1 MLKLKE
7 DLKNGVFRKAYLL
20 VGEEAYLR
28 KMYKDRLMQTLA
40 DPDDT
45 MNVSKYEGKGINPK
59 EIIDL
64 AETMPFFA
72 ERRVILIENSGFFK
86 TSTEELASYLPNMPD
101 SCCIIFVEDEVDK
114 RGKMFKALKELGG
127 IAEFR
132 IQQDEVLAKWI
143 LQTLR
148 KEGKKISGNNLQ
160 FFMTRTGT
168 SMETIEKELEKLL
181 CYTYG
186 REVIETEDIDAVC
199 CGQTVNQIFKMVDAI
214 ARKEQKRALELY
226 YDLLA
231 LKEPPMRILF
241 LIVKQFQT
249 LLQVKALSQK
259 GYDNKTIAS
268 RTGVPEF
275 TLRKNIDQA
284 KGFSENQLL
293 RAVRSGTQAEEDVKT
308 GKIADQLAV
317 ELLIIEYSK

>member
-7 DLKNGVFRKAYLL
+7 DLKNGVFRTAYLL
-20 VGEEAYLR
+20 YGEEAYLK

-40 DPDDT
+40 NPDDT
-45 MNVSKYEGKGINPK
+45 MNVSRYEGKGINPK

-86 TSTEELASYLPNMPD
+86 TSTEELANYLPDVPETC
-101 SCCIIFVEDEVDK
+101 SIIFVEEDVDK
-114 RGKMFKALKELGG
+114 RGKMFKAVKNLGG
-127 IAEFR
+127 VAEFR
-132 IQQDEVLAKWI
+132 VQQDEVLAKWI
-143 LQTLR
+143 LQTIR

-160 FFMTRTGT
+160 FFMSRTGT
-168 SMETIEKELEKLL
+168 SMENIEKELEKLI

-186 REVIETEDIDAVC
+186 KEAIEAEDIDAVC
-199 CGQTVNQIFKMVDAI
+199 CGQTVNQIFKMVEAI
-214 ARKEQKRALELY
+214 ARKEQKLALELY

-241 LIVKQFQT
+241 LVVKQFQT
-249 LLQVKALSQK
+249 LMQVKALSKK

-268 RTGVPEF
+268 RAGIPEF
-275 TLRKNIDQA
+275 TIRKNLEQA
-284 KGFSENQLL
+284 KRFSSKQLL
-293 RAVRSGTQAEEDVKT
+293 TAVERGTQAEEDIKT
-308 GKIADQLAV
+308 GKISDQLAV
-317 ELLIIEYSK
+317 ELLIIECSS

>member
-7 DLKNGVFRKAYLL
+7 DLKNGVYRRAYLL
-20 VGEEAYLR
+20 QGDEAYLR

-86 TSTEELASYLPNMPD
+86 TSTEELANYLPSIPE
-101 SCCIIFVEDEVDK
+101 SCCIIFVEDEIDK
-114 RGKMFKALKELGG
+114 RGKMFKAVKELGG
-127 IAEFR
+127 VAEFR
-132 IQQDEVLAKWI
+132 TQQDEVLAKWI

-148 KEGKKISGNNLQ
+148 REGKKISGNNLQ

-168 SMETIEKELEKLL
+168 SMENIEKELEKLV

-186 REVIETEDIDAVC
+186 REVIEAEDIDAVC
-199 CGQTVNQIFKMVDAI
+199 CGQTVNQIFKMVEAI

-249 LLQVKALSQK
+249 LMQVKALAKK

-268 RTGVPEF
+268 KAGVPEF
-275 TLRKNIDQA
+275 TIRKNLEQA
-284 KGFSENQLL
+284 KGFSSRQLL
-293 RAVRSGTQAEEDVKT
+293 RAVESGTQAEEDIKT

-317 ELLIIEYSK
+317 ELLLIECSS

>member
-7 DLKNGVFRKAYLL
+7 DLKNGVFRRAYLL
-20 VGEEAYLR
+20 FGEEAYLK

-45 MNVSKYEGKGINPK
+45 MNVSRYEGKGINPK

-86 TSTEELASYLPNMPD
+86 TSTEELAAYLKSIPE
-101 SCCIIFVEDEVDK
+101 SCCIIFVEDEIDK
-114 RGKMFKALKELGG
+114 RGKMFKALKDLGG
-127 IAEFR
+127 VAEFR
-132 IQQDEVLAKWI
+132 VQTDEVLAKWI

-160 FFMTRTGT
+160 FFMSRTGT
-168 SMETIEKELEKLL
+168 SMENIEKELEKLI
-181 CYTYG
+181 CFSMG
-186 REVIETEDIDAVC
+186 REVIEAEDIDAVC

-214 ARKEQKRALELY
+214 ARKEQKLALELY

-231 LKEPPMRILF
+231 LKEPPLRILF
-241 LIVKQFQT
+241 LVTRQFQI
-249 LLQVKALSQK
+249 LMQVKSLAKK

-268 RTGVPEF
+268 KAGVPEF
-275 TLRKNIDQA
+275 TIRKNLEQA
-284 KGFSENQLL
+284 KGFSEKQLL
-293 RAVRSGTQAEEDVKT
+293 MSVKNGTQIEEDIKT
-308 GKIADQLAV
+308 GKIGDQLAV
-317 ELLIIEYSK
+317 ELLIIECSK

>member
-7 DLKNGVFRKAYLL
+7 DLKNGVFRRVYLL
-20 VGEEAYLR
+20 HGEEAYLR

-45 MNVSKYEGKGINPK
+45 MNVSRYEGKGINPK

-86 TSTEELASYLPNMPD
+86 TSTEELASYLSGVPE
-101 SCCIIFVEDEVDK
+101 SCSIIFVEDEIDK
-114 RGKMFKALKELGG
+114 RGKMFKAVKELGG
-127 IAEFR
+127 VAEFR

-148 KEGKKISGNNLQ
+148 REGKKISGNNLQ
-160 FFMTRTGT
+160 FFMSRTGT
-168 SMETIEKELEKLL
+168 SMENIEKELEKLV
-181 CYTYG
+181 CYTHG
-186 REVIETEDIDAVC
+186 REIIEAEDIDAVC

-214 ARKEQKRALELY
+214 ARKQQKQALELY

-249 LLQVKALSQK
+249 LMQVKALSGK

-268 RTGVPEF
+268 KAGIPEF
-275 TLRKNIDQA
+275 TIRKNLEQA
-284 KGFSENQLL
+284 KGFSTKQLL
-293 RAVRSGTQAEEDVKT
+293 RAVESGTQAEEDIKT

-317 ELLIIEYSK
+317 ELLLIQCSS